1 MSKVALITGITGQ
14 DGSYLA
20 ELLLSKGYEVHGIVR
35 RVALEDENHR
45 LWRIRKILND
55 VTLHA
60 GSLESYASLF
70 NIVLKIKPEEVY
82 HLAAQSYVGYS
93 FEDEFSTLNIN
104 INGTHYLLSAV
115 KEFADSK
122 IKFYFAGSSE
132 MFGKTKES
140 PQNENT
146 PFNPRSS
153 YGISKVTGFYLT
165 KNYREAYKL
174 HASTGILFNHE
185 SPRRGFEFVTRK
197 ITHAVARIKKGSQK
211 KLKLGNLKAKR
222 DWGHAKD
229 YVEAMWMILQ
239 QNSSD
244 DFVIGTGKEHTVE
257 DFANKAFSHVGLNYK
272 DHVILDKKLIRPAEV
287 DTLLANPNKAKK
299 ILKWKQ
305 KISFDD
311 LVKNMVDHDLK
322 HVSDSDLF

>member
-1 MSKVALITGITGQ
+1 MKKVALITGITGQ

-35 RVALEDENHR
+35 RVALEDETHR
-45 LWRIRKILND
+45 LWRIRKILKDIN
-55 VTLHA
+55 LHA

-70 NIVLKIKPEEVY
+70 NIILKIKPNEVY

-132 MFGKTKES
+132 MFGKVKS
-140 PQNENT
+140 VPQNEDT
-146 PFNPRSS
+146 VFNPRSS
-153 YGISKVTGFYLT
+153 YGISKVTGFHLT

-174 HASTGILFNHE
+174 HASNGILFNHE

-197 ITHAVARIKKGSQK
+197 ISLAVARIKNGSK
-211 KLKLGNLKAKR
+211 EKLKLGNMKAKR

-229 YVEAMWMILQ
+229 FVEAMWLMLQ
-239 QNSSD
+239 RDNPGD
-244 DFVIGTGKEHTVE
+244 YVIGTGEEHSVDE
-257 DFANKAFSHVGLNYK
+257 FAKKAFDHVGLNYK
-272 DHVILDKKLIRPAEV
+272 DHIVIDQKLIRPAEV
-287 DTLLANPNKAKK
+287 DNLLADSFKAKK
-299 ILKWKQ
+299 ILKWKP
-305 KISFDD
+305 KVSFDD
-311 LVKNMVDHDLK
+311 LVIDMVESDLK
-322 HVSDSDLF
+322 NINLT

>member
-1 MSKVALITGITGQ
+1 MKKVALITGITGQ

-35 RVALEDENHR
+35 RVALEDETHR
-45 LWRIRKILND
+45 LWRIRKILKDIN
-55 VTLHA
+55 LHA

-70 NIVLKIKPEEVY
+70 NIILKIKPNEIY

-115 KEFADSK
+115 KEFAASK
-122 IKFYFAGSSE
+122 VKFYFAGSSE
-132 MFGKTKES
+132 MFGKVKAI

-146 PFNPRSS
+146 IFNPRSA
-153 YGISKVTGFYLT
+153 YGISKVTGYHLV

-174 HASTGILFNHE
+174 HASNGILFNHE

-197 ITHAVARIKKGSQK
+197 ISHAAARIKKGSK
-211 KLKLGNLKAKR
+211 EKLKLGNINAKR

-229 YVEAMWMILQ
+229 YVEAMWLMLQ
-239 QNSSD
+239 KDNPED
-244 DFVIGTGKEHTVE
+244 YVIGTGKEHSVE
-257 DFANKAFSHVGLNYK
+257 DFAKKAFAHVGLNYK
-272 DHVILDKKLIRPAEV
+272 DHIVIDKKLMRPAEV
-287 DTLLANPNKAKK
+287 DTLLADYTKAKK
-299 ILKWKQ
+299 NLNWEP

-311 LVKNMVDHDLK
+311 LVITMVENDLENISK
-322 HVSDSDLF
+322 K

>member
-1 MSKVALITGITGQ
+1 MKKVALITGITGQ

-35 RVALEDENHR
+35 RVALEDETHR
-45 LWRIRKILND
+45 LWRIRKILEDIN
-55 VTLHA
+55 LHA

-70 NIVLKIKPEEVY
+70 NIILKIKPNEVY

-132 MFGKTKES
+132 MFGKVKS
-140 PQNENT
+140 VPQNEDT
-146 PFNPRSS
+146 VFNPRSS
-153 YGISKVTGFYLT
+153 YGISKVTGFHLT

-174 HASTGILFNHE
+174 HASNGILFNHE

-197 ITHAVARIKKGSQK
+197 ISHAVARIKNGSK
-211 KLKLGNLKAKR
+211 EKLKLGNMKAKR

-229 YVEAMWMILQ
+229 FVEAMWLMLQ
-239 QNSSD
+239 RDNPG
-244 DFVIGTGKEHTVE
+244 DFVVGTGEEHSVDE
-257 DFANKAFSHVGLNYK
+257 FAKKAFGHVGLNYK
-272 DHVILDKKLIRPAEV
+272 DHIVIDQKLVRPAEV
-287 DTLLANPNKAKK
+287 DTLLADSSKAKK
-299 ILKWKQ
+299 ILKWKP
-305 KISFDD
+305 KVSFDD
-311 LVKNMVDHDLK
+311 LVIDMVESDLK
-322 HVSDSDLF
+322 NINLT